1 MAGIQ
6 TVDSSGKVAL
16 ALMGIDNQIKG
27 GQVPQARF
35 NMQWLRN
42 EMNKMKLTE
51 ANKKIQE
58 KTTALNRAS
67 SDLTTAQRKIDT
79 LTQTNLED
87 RRKHDKEMDAAERAD
102 IEAQSKQ
109 KFASHEAL
117 TNERI
122 ANIESQ
128 GKQKFASHEALTN
141 ERIAH
146 IKAQQ
151 DIQNKA
157 NAKIA
162 ESEMGAWKDRY
173 EHREQDERNKRRDA
187 TIERYEKKIDAEGWD
202 SLSEFEK
209 TNYNDLILRD
219 SRDAEGV
226 EKFYGRLDTN
236 RQTGALK
243 TQIDALLQK
252 GENNKGLSPVDQQKL
267 FLMQHR
273 YSGGD
278 ISKIDAKT
286 LSSWLGYNVTQQELD
301 RLKTEIAVAEQNAQQ
316 SLVPSEKGGSIT
328 DQMKS
333 TSQQW
338 TDRAG
343 MLRQEQGELRTWQA
357 NPERAKAQM
366 EQEEANPYA
375 GIGDLPADAGTVE
388 YFRRQAKANP
398 TPENIKRMNDAR
410 DNVVKSLDKTATKAG
425 SKATE
430 AGSPLN
436 RYKPKTEEWDKTSQK
451 GTFDSVSQEMN
462 ANPVIS
468 SLKLPA
474 AYKLDKNN
482 AFDKKVGGFDWT
494 NKKDAGKAVQF
505 SVDFLNQLAGQLRIE
520 NYTPQDVEAVIK
532 DLDRAANIYMGA
544 GDKVPQGF
552 TPSGVDGMIYTYAN
566 IAKYRPNVLRAFRE
580 QLTAYSGNQ
589 GLKEGQMNPKATD
602 VEKTKA
608 LWASESGD
616 FNAWSKSYMQGM
628 TPKTKMKDTTG
639 GLVKGYTR
647 RYYDPKMQQFKQ
659 ITPENFV
666 KDADGKPTHM
676 ILYGERMK
684 VPKKLFGPEQNMP
697 VPTHVKRNGR
707 DVHILSVMPTG
718 TPLVINGRNYRLHK
732 KPTRID
738 TAYLEV
744 MDENG
749 DITRLKVADV
759 IRKMQFPGSLST
771 KRLNEILGGLRA
783 SPNARPKKKPFAPMT
798 PNSQRSSQGTQ
809 GRMAVQ

>member
-35 NMQWLRN
+35 NMQWLQN
-42 EMNKMKLTE
+42 EMNRMKLTE

-67 SDLTTAQRKIDT
+67 SDLTTAQRNIDT

-128 GKQKFASHEALTN
+128 QA
-141 ERIAH
+141 I
-146 IKAQQ
+146 QQ
-151 DIQNKA
+151 SANKA
-157 NAKIA
+157 IMSAQNQANQKVMTAKQRAWEAENA
-162 ESEMGAWKDRY
+162 EWVGR
-173 EHREQDERNKRRDA
+173 DERRDA
-187 TIERYEKKIDAEGWD
+187 IIERYEKKIDAEGWD

-616 FNAWSKSYMQGM
+616 FNAWSKSYMQGLA
-628 TPKTKMKDTTG
+628 PRKKMKDPTAG
-639 GLVKGYTR
+639 AASVEKGSAR
-647 RYYDPKMQQFKQ
+647 RYYDPKTMQFKH
-659 ITPENFV
+659 ITPEQII
-666 KDADGKPTHM
+666 KDAEGKPTHM
-676 ILYGERMK
+676 VLYGERVK
-684 VPKKLFGPEQNMP
+684 VPKRMFMPEQNIP
-697 VPTHVKRNGR
+697 VPTHVKRNGK
-707 DVHILSVMPTG
+707 DVHILGVIPTG
-718 TPLVINGRNYRLHK
+718 TPLVINGRNYRLNK
-732 KPTRID
+732 KPGYTSSS
-738 TAYLEV
+738 YFEV
-744 MDENG
+744 IDENG
-749 DITRLKVADV
+749 DVTRLKISDV

-771 KRLNEILGGLRA
+771 KRLNEILGGKRA